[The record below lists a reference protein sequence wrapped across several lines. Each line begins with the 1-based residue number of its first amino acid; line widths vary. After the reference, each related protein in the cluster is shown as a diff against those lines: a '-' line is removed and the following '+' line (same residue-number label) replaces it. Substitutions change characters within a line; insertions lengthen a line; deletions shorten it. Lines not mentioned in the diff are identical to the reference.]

1 MTSIGEFLREKF
13 TNFAKWLETELG
25 DETLCTHIITQIKQR
40 STVELV
46 CLSEVIGSETV
57 LISHRD
63 WNALIRYLQS
73 FEYAR
78 QVVPLIQEIRVRPNL
93 HVKFWRYM
101 ELFRDVAQN
110 SNTALDKIQ

>member
-1 MTSIGEFLREKF
+1 M
-13 TNFAKWLETELG
+13 
-25 DETLCTHIITQIKQR
+25 
-40 STVELV
+40 
-46 CLSEVIGSETV
+46 GSETV

-73 FEYAR
+73 YEYAR
-78 QVVPLIQEIRVRPNL
+78 HIVPLVQEIRVCPNL
-93 HVKFWRYM
+93 HPKFWRYM